1 MFGHIFIYRIRE
13 LFRQKWCVGW
23 NFLFPL
29 VLATAFFVGFGNFIR
44 NVDILTTVDVAVVE
58 TQDDEMASSFVDL
71 VKKLDFMN
79 VSVVDD
85 EEAQELLKDG
95 DVAGI
100 LYAPSFTANARQL
113 LGGIT
118 RDKASS
124 AADTLQISSDSD
136 GNSSSI
142 SAESIGNALQI
153 SAGSNGNALL
163 LTEDAEQTS
172 YWINDPTLTV
182 TENGVDQ
189 TILSQFLK
197 SYIANEKEMAM
208 IITSASDPSAI
219 PTAIQKAADM
229 MAKDMSFGSS
239 DVSLRYTDDGRGP
252 LSPYMHYFFALIA
265 MASLFASWISTRILD
280 ETMANHSEI
289 GKRNECAPVPRAV
302 SLTASVLSGLVIQII
317 SVTCLILYIQY
328 ILKLDFNAPLG
339 YVILISAVCSATG
352 IAFGVMFG
360 ALLGNHP
367 AATTAVPLLFS
378 MGCSFLSGL
387 MVGNIQQLIQA
398 SAPWINRI
406 NPAALLTDGLDSLG
420 SYGIGPAYWQD
431 VLILLALTAAAI
443 AVSSLILRRK
453 NYASL

>member
-1 MFGHIFIYRIRE
+1 MTFGHIFLYRIKE

-29 VLATAFFVGFGNFIR
+29 VLATAFFVGFGSFIR
-44 NVDILTTVDVAVVE
+44 NADILTTVDVAVVE
-58 TQDDEMASSFVDL
+58 TQDDEMSSSFVDL

-100 LYAPSFTANARQL
+100 LYAPSFTANTRQL
-113 LGGIT
+113 LNGNT
-118 RDKASS
+118 LDNASS
-124 AADTLQISSDSD
+124 AADTLQISVENI
-136 GNSSSI
+136 GSSSM
-142 SAESIGNALQI
+142 
-153 SAGSNGNALL
+153 
-163 LTEDAEQTS
+163 LTEDAKQAS

-182 TENGVDQ
+182 AENGVNQ

-208 IITSASDPSAI
+208 IITSADDPSAI
-219 PTAIQKAADM
+219 PAAIQKTADM
-229 MAKDMSFGSS
+229 MAEDMTFGSS
-239 DVSLRYTDDGRGP
+239 DVSLRYTDDGRGQ

-265 MASLFASWISTRILD
+265 MASLFASWISTSILD
-280 ETMANHSEI
+280 EAMANHSEI
-289 GKRNECAPVPRAV
+289 GKRNESAPVPRAV
-302 SLTASVLSGLVIQII
+302 SLTANILSGLVIQVI

-328 ILKLDFNAPLG
+328 VLKLDFNAPLG

-367 AATTAVPLLFS
+367 ATTTAVPLLFS

-387 MVGNIQQLIQA
+387 MVGNIQQIIQA
-398 SAPWINRI
+398 TAPWINRI